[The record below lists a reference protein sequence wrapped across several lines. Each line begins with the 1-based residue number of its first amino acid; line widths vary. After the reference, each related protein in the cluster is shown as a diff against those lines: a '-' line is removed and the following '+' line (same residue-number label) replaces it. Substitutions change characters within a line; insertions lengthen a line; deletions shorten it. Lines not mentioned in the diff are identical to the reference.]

1 MIKLLKT
8 DQEELTQ
15 PDNNYYSEL
24 QLKQLAQ
31 EFLDQPHFEIKE
43 NITLEGMSGLEY
55 NVDFFVS
62 TTEAD
67 GQPARMLVKV
77 LDFKKP
83 AGTDVV
89 NKFEKAS
96 KDCSAMGLIV
106 SNKFSAQAVSLAAR
120 TDSLLLLSRT
130 ELETIVSNDQ
140 K

>member
-1 MIKLLKT
+1 MLNTEQDKQI
-8 DQEELTQ
+8 Q
-15 PDNNYYSEL
+15 PENDIYSNL
-24 QLKQLAQ
+24 HLKQLAQ
-31 EFLDQPHFEIKE
+31 EFLNQPHFDIKE
-43 NITLEGMSGLEY
+43 NTILEGISGLEY

-62 TTEAD
+62 TNEAD
-67 GQPARMLVKV
+67 GQPARMLVKI

-130 ELETIVSNDQ
+130 ELETIIINDQ